1 MTTFTAMPKYEA
13 YKDSGVDWIGDI
25 PVDWDIK
32 KLSHL
37 FSNIGSGTTP
47 ATGNIS
53 FYDGNIPWLQTG
65 DLTDGVI
72 NSTSKTISERAL
84 KTHSALKQ
92 YKAGSLVVAMY
103 GATIGKVGLLS
114 ISTATNQA
122 CCVLEKTDF
131 VDMRFAFYLFM
142 GFKSNIV
149 AMGYGGGQPN
159 ISQDLIRNLRF
170 PFPNQ
175 QLQTAIANFLDEKTA
190 KIDEAIAIKE
200 KQIELLKERKQII
213 IQQAVTQGLDP
224 AVPMKDSGVEWI
236 GQIPVHWGIENSK
249 WLFSLRR
256 EKAKK
261 DDVQLTASQK
271 YGVIPQQL
279 FMELEGRRVTQV
291 EFNSEIL
298 KHVESGDFV
307 ISMRSFQGG
316 IEYCSYIGS
325 VSSAYVAL
333 IPTDKI
339 HPTFFKYLLKCNHYI
354 EALQSTSNLVRDGQ
368 ALRYEN
374 FCMVPLPVVPIKE
387 QIAIAEYIN
396 QQISKIEST
405 IDIIDN
411 QVIKLK
417 EYKTTLI
424 NSAVTG
430 KIKVV

>member
-1 MTTFTAMPKYEA
+1 MTTFTEMPKYAA
-13 YKDSGVDWIGDI
+13 YKDSGVDWLGEIPEEWSTRKVKYLFRIGRGRVISQQELDDNGCY
-25 PVDWDIK
+25 PVYSSQTQNDGI
-32 KLSHL
+32 L
-37 FSNIGSGTTP
+37 GY
-47 ATGNIS
+47 IS
-53 FYDGNIPWLQTG
+53 TFDFDCEQITWT
-65 DLTDGVI
+65 TDGANAGTVFLRKGKHNCTNVCGTLQPI
-72 NSTSKTISERAL
+72 NKQKISLEFL
-84 KTHSALKQ
+84 KNA
-92 YKAGSLVVAMY
+92 
-103 GATIGKVGLLS
+103 LS
-114 ISTATNQA
+114 IAAQFYKRPDTNGA
-122 CCVLEKTDF
+122 KIMNGEMAEIFVTFPPLE
-131 VDMRFAFYLFM
+131 A
-142 GFKSNIV
+142 
-149 AMGYGGGQPN
+149 
-159 ISQDLIRNLRF
+159 
-170 PFPNQ
+170 
-175 QLQTAIANFLDEKTA
+175 QTAIANFLDEKTA

-213 IQQAVTQGLDP
+213 IQLAVTQGLDLT
-224 AVPMKDSGVEWI
+224 VPMKDSGVDWM
-236 GQIPVHWGIENSK
+236 GQIPAHWDIENSK

-339 HPTFFKYLLKCNHYI
+339 YSPFFKYLLKCNRYI

-374 FCMVPLPVVPIKE
+374 FCMVPLPVIPIKE
-387 QIAIAEYIN
+387 QVAISNYID
-396 QQISKIEST
+396 QQIIKIESAVELLFG
-405 IDIIDN
+405 
-411 QVIKLK
+411 QVITLK
-417 EYKTTLI
+417 EYRTTLI

>member
-200 KQIELLKERKQII
+200 QQIELLKERKQII

-224 AVPMKDSGVEWI
+224 TVPMKDSGVEWI
-236 GQIPVHWGIENSK
+236 GKIPAHWRLMSLRYAFEFMDHKRLPLSAIEREKKKGIYPYYGASGIIDFIDEYIFDQSLLLIAEDGANLLSKSTPLCFIATGKYWVNNHAHVLKPKFGDLVYWAELLSCFDYTVYITGAAQPKLSRDNLGGIFIPVPPLSELENITKCIENIK
-249 WLFSLRR
+249 
-256 EKAKK
+256 
-261 DDVQLTASQK
+261 
-271 YGVIPQQL
+271 P
-279 FMELEGRRVTQV
+279 
-291 EFNSEIL
+291 
-298 KHVESGDFV
+298 
-307 ISMRSFQGG
+307 
-316 IEYCSYIGS
+316 
-325 VSSAYVAL
+325 AY
-333 IPTDKI
+333 
-339 HPTFFKYLLKCNHYI
+339 
-354 EALQSTSNLVRDGQ
+354 
-368 ALRYEN
+368 
-374 FCMVPLPVVPIKE
+374 
-387 QIAIAEYIN
+387 N
-396 QQISKIEST
+396 QNIDTLMKQISY
-405 IDIIDN
+405 
-411 QVIKLK
+411 LK